1 MIPLKHIVGRSTRS
15 GLLQARNAAARATG
29 GVTLRYQSTT
39 TPTTSIPTPEPVT
52 TIPTTTSPN
61 QNKPRKDVPKR
72 KQINPKLKDISKQIK
87 ETILQ
92 ADSDLNEAYEILDEG
107 ITFLREIQKQEKIT
121 DTEILYAFYP
131 LATELFMLAQQ
142 EGYTIKKSLDEM
154 LEINFRPL
162 KTPIKGEVYD
172 LGNLAAF
179 CYTLSCIEQNVAYSP
194 IKAAKFF
201 PPGKTPKMYSIRR
214 TLELFDINDK
224 ANFGKFADFIQ
235 KFDRDNI
242 DPNGPKTLSVIEK
255 SPDARKLDYVHRHLV
270 DVCKSR
276 GLKID
281 EKIIVA
287 LMERYLRFEE
297 YENVYTLFENIVNSG
312 AKPSINAWNVIIKAM
327 TNPTRIGSF
336 NPEQKAHLIKDF
348 ERTLKTI
355 VDSGLKYNTESIG
368 VIVSGYANFGNFE
381 KAAEYIKKYGASNL
395 TNDGMLRGLVSNGK
409 IVEAEAKMKEYM
421 TQKDGYV
428 PHTNAM
434 NDFLAYYART
444 KNYNAINAITQFMQ
458 KYDIEQNVATRALMI
473 NTYFESLH
481 AIGKTPDLTQYLAQ
495 LESSSKYGTKGFNEE
510 MHSTLMKGLISGGNI
525 EAARQYFDILKKRY
539 PRSAQLNMQ
548 MMLAE
553 LTTGDLDNAE
563 EIFQHYIKNIRN
575 EEIAWNTFIRHA
587 LNKDP
592 QVADRYFEKMKQDPS
607 VNPNEFTYF
616 FLMDYYKRRNNVDK
630 LQTLVNELAES
641 DRTKF
646 GDKLPKFIKSLTNTL
661 DVPSSLLVRLDK
673 E

>member
-154 LEINFRPL
+154 LEMFVKNKIATTTNFVQLAALTLKNDPSAYNKVLNIWVQNYEYVKLNPFVIIRNFRPL

-592 QVADRYFEKMKQDPS
+592 QVADKKQ
-607 VNPNEFTYF
+607 
-616 FLMDYYKRRNNVDK
+616 RR
-630 LQTLVNELAES
+630 
-641 DRTKF
+641 
-646 GDKLPKFIKSLTNTL
+646 
-661 DVPSSLLVRLDK
+661 
-673 E
+673 